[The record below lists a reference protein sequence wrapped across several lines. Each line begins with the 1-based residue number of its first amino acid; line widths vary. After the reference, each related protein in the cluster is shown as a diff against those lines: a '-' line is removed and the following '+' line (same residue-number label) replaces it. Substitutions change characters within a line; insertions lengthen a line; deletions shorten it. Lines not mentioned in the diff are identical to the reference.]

1 MEEETNEGR
10 DKNFNRLDGI
20 RINPEVWLILHRSV
34 DIIFLSFSLFLFL
47 FFFVL
52 LLSSTIKV
60 AIIEGIKGGEIIK
73 RNN

>member
-34 DIIFLSFSLFLFL
+34 DIISLSLFIFIS

>member
-20 RINPEVWLILHRSV
+20 RINPEVWLILYRSV
-34 DIIFLSFSLFLFL
+34 DIISLSLFIFIS